1 MEKPEVFLVCV
12 IVSCP
17 ITLDILTLEQTA
29 KPKTI
34 LLKLSAALLSNM
46 PLA

>member
-17 ITLDILTLEQTA
+17 ITLEILTLEQTA

-34 LLKLSAALLSNM
+34 LPKLSVALLSNM
-46 PLA
+46 RLA